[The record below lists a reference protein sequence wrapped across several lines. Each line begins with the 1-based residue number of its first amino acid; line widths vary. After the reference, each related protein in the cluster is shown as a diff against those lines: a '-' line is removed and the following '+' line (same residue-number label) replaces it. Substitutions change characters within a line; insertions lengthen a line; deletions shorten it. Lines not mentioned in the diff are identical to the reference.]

1 MAITASGLRAQAN
14 RWRQQGWSYRR
25 IAGELQRLH
34 HLNARLAFRLAHGWT
49 QEEAARRWNERWS
62 GEGPPKSGKSFSYW
76 ETWPARGGRAPSPGT
91 LQRLAELYL
100 CRPGD
105 LLDGEDFGARDTGS
119 DAVGPVGVGSGAA
132 GSATAGSATA
142 GSAVAVSG
150 GPVSGGPV
158 ADEPV
163 VEVAVGGKLFV
174 ITREDA
180 RRAYRRL
187 VAPGLADH
195 PAA

>member
-1 MAITASGLRAQAN
+1 MTVTASRLRAQAN
-14 RWRQQGWSYRR
+14 HLREQGWSYRR
-25 IAGELQRLH
+25 IAGELQRMH

-62 GEGPPKSGKSFSYW
+62 GEGPPKTGKSFSYW
-76 ETWPARGGRAPSPGT
+76 ETWPARGGRAPSPVT

-119 DAVGPVGVGSGAA
+119 DAAVPAVPVSGVTVSEGSAAA
-132 GSATAGSATA
+132 GSGDSA
-142 GSAVAVSG
+142 SG
-150 GPVSGGPV
+150 
-158 ADEPV
+158 EPV
-163 VEVAVGGKLFV
+163 VEVTVDGRLFMIARGG
-174 ITREDA
+174 A
-180 RRAYRRL
+180 RRAHQSPAAL
-187 VAPGLADH
+187 HLADR